1 MKKLLVRLALSVLK
15 RFRVQ
20 PVKVELGQRF
30 FYHGRTFAIT
40 TTTMDVTPSR
50 TSLTIKC
57 VEDGDVR
64 TANPL

>member
-1 MKKLLVRLALSVLK
+1 MKKLLVKLALRVLK
-15 RFRVQ
+15 RFSVQ

-30 FYHGRTFAIT
+30 FYHGRAFAIT
-40 TTTMDVTPSR
+40 TTTMDVTPGR

-64 TANPL
+64 TVKPL